1 MLSWCFYENK
11 CSLPTA
17 LCLSVSHCVSLSF
30 SLSLFLSLIWNLKAK
45 LSNQMP
51 VQINRTRIMRI
62 IFYNIIQFNRIRLE
76 AKSTSL
82 TQDRHSL
89 IGKFETNF
97 KMPKSFISKF
107 YPNPT
112 LRHFGIIFPNIF
124 RSCTRDLVFVG
135 LREPAC
141 YKIYIYSF
149 FSIYFMTGI

>member
-11 CSLPTA
+11 CSLRTA

-30 SLSLFLSLIWNLKAK
+30 SLFLSLIWNLKAK

-51 VQINRTRIMRI
+51 VQINGTRIMRI

-112 LRHFGIIFPNIF
+112 LRHFGNNFPNIF